1 MPSLSDSASYRDSL
15 ASSPDDVGI
24 LRRRNTVQSIVHI
37 EAISVLVP
45 SVRRLSAWQNASGE
59 LPQCRTEQRPLKAG
73 RAVHGRI
80 LNFFAVA
87 QSLRVREPV
96 DPIEQ
101 ALHRT
106 LVARCQLGDHQAL
119 EDLFLRHNRRV
130 AYYLRRMLGRDDVED
145 VQHEVRL
152 TVIRR
157 IGRLRSPD
165 AFVVWLYQ
173 IARNKALNRLA
184 QRGEVLSLD
193 AEHAAEDAPD
203 KQEPEFSPA
212 DAARIHEGLAQLNP
226 SHREVLV
233 LRFMENLSYE
243 QIAELMNC
251 NTGTVR
257 SRLHYAK
264 RALLHQLEK
273 PS

>member
-1 MPSLSDSASYRDSL
+1 M
-15 ASSPDDVGI
+15 
-24 LRRRNTVQSIVHI
+24 
-37 EAISVLVP
+37 
-45 SVRRLSAWQNASGE
+45 
-59 LPQCRTEQRPLKAG
+59 
-73 RAVHGRI
+73 
-80 LNFFAVA
+80 
-87 QSLRVREPV
+87 

-106 LVARCQLGDHQAL
+106 LVARCQLGDRQAL
-119 EDLFLRHNRRV
+119 EDLFLRHNRRL

-145 VQHEVRL
+145 IQQEVWL
-152 TVIRR
+152 TVIRG
-157 IGRLRSPD
+157 IGRLRCPD
-165 AFVVWLYQ
+165 AFVVWLYE

-184 QRGEVLSLD
+184 QRSAILSLD
-193 AEHAAEDAPD
+193 AENAAEEAEYQP
-203 KQEPEFSPA
+203 EPEFSPA
-212 DAARIHEGLAQLNP
+212 DAARIHEGLARLNP
-226 SHREVLV
+226 AHREVLV

-243 QIAELMNC
+243 QIAELTNC